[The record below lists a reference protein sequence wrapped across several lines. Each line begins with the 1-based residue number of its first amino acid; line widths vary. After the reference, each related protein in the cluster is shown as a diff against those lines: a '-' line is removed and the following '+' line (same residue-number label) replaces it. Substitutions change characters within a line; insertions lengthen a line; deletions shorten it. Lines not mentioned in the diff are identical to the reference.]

1 MTFLEQFFSETI
13 RPSDIKFVWS
23 VNRFK
28 PTDWEA
34 VTDEAFKIG
43 VGQKINSGEL
53 VGEAAGEE
61 IGKLI
66 AKHTHKCWE
75 YSLFRRSPAQEKI
88 VKMVLKMGLEERKE
102 FLKNSR
108 NWKTL
113 QQVVKFETKK
123 TRIFSSLSNA
133 QKWAN
138 RKGLEIN
145 VYSLW
150 ESEKKRRAQMAKTLL
165 ETNKGKKKEYGN

>member
-1 MTFLEQFFSETI
+1 MTFLEQFFSGTI
-13 RPSDIKFVWS
+13 RPSDIRFVWS

-34 VTDEAFKIG
+34 VTDEAFKIC

-66 AKHTHKCWE
+66 AKHTYKCRE

-88 VKMVLKMGLEERKE
+88 VKMVLKMGAEERKE

-113 QQVVKFETKK
+113 QQVVKLETKK

-150 ESEKKRRAQMAKTLL
+150 ESEKKRRAQMVKNASR
-165 ETNKGKKKEYGN
+165 NK

>member
-1 MTFLEQFFSETI
+1 MKRAKEMTFLEQFFSGTI
-13 RPSDIKFVWS
+13 RPADIKFVWS

-53 VGEAAGEE
+53 AGKAAGEE

-66 AKHTHKCWE
+66 AQHTYKYWE

-88 VKMVLKMGLEERKE
+88 VKMVLKMGSEERKE

-113 QQVVKFETKK
+113 QHVVKLEAKK

-150 ESEKKRRAQMAKTLL
+150 ESEKKRRAQM
-165 ETNKGKKKEYGN
+165 

>member
-1 MTFLEQFFSETI
+1 MTFLEKFFSTTI
-13 RPSDIKFVWS
+13 RPSDIKYVWS

-34 VTDEAFKIG
+34 VANEAFKIG

-53 VGEAAGEE
+53 VGEVASEE
-61 IGKLI
+61 MGKMI
-66 AKHTHKCWE
+66 VKHTNKRWE

-88 VKMVLKMGLEERKE
+88 VKIVLKMGVEERKE

-113 QQVVKFETKK
+113 QQVDKLETKK

-150 ESEKKRRAQMAKTLL
+150 ESEKKRRAQIAKNTSS
-165 ETNKGKKKEYGN
+165 NK